1 MKMKHCIIIGKVA
14 GILSFLLLCQISFGQ
29 SLWDK
34 INLTGKSSKIISAP
48 VYHRYSVRFH
58 IKIPLG
64 LTQSQ
69 FVSSKELQTLIN
81 TPPLFFDLLEKLE
94 GKFYMGDYPG
104 QTIDDVELKGA
115 TPKLLFGVCAGKSIG
130 KHLEMQGGV
139 SFVSHSWEGS
149 FPVTVIPFQPTKP
162 KIVNGTI
169 EANSRYTLLNLNAA
183 WFIRKKII
191 QPFIAAGI
199 DMSIPG
205 KTSLKARLLKFNL
218 PITEFDNS
226 STLSVN
232 GGLGGRIVIRK
243 YFFAEAG
250 VYISKL
256 PSQKYSPVLQFRVG
270 GGI

>member
-1 MKMKHCIIIGKVA
+1 MKTKHYIFVGKVA

-29 SLWDK
+29 SPWDK
-34 INLTGKSSKIISAP
+34 INLTGKSFKIISVP

-58 IKIPLG
+58 IKVPLG
-64 LTQSQ
+64 RTQSQ

-104 QTIDDVELKGA
+104 QTIDDVELKGV
-115 TPKLLFGVCAGKSIG
+115 TPIPFFGVCAGKSIG

-169 EANSRYTLLNLNAA
+169 EANSRYTLLNLHAA
-183 WFIRKKII
+183 WFIRKKIV
-191 QPFIAAGI
+191 QPFIATGI
-199 DMSIPG
+199 DMSVPG
-205 KTSLKARLLKFNL
+205 KTSLKARLLRFNL
-218 PITEFDNS
+218 PITEFENS
-226 STLSVN
+226 SALSVN
-232 GGLGGRIVIRK
+232 GGLGARVVIRK
-243 YFFAEAG
+243 YFFAEISS
-250 VYISKL
+250 YICKL
-256 PSQKYSPVLQFRVG
+256 PSQKYAPLLQMSIG